1 MKLLTTTA
9 LALAAG
15 LIAVPAAAQYAPG
28 APNNTM
34 SGASPPGPPAT
45 AVAPDQPQA
54 QSAQPS
60 IKLSSKA
67 GKAIIELQKAVK
79 ANDVANI
86 PAKLAAAQ
94 AVAQTN
100 DDKYAIGKL
109 QLDAAL
115 AAKDNA
121 QAIVAA
127 DAIAASGFLA
137 PGKAAE
143 IYDALGVQVYN
154 AKQYDQ
160 AAALFQKASAL
171 NPQSAEPLKLL
182 AEARN
187 SQGQHAEG
195 AAALLKAL
203 QLSAAAGQKP
213 EEALYKRAVAMAYDA
228 KSPSAVEIGRQW
240 VAAYP
245 SPDSWHNSLAI
256 YRNLNNPDPAI
267 ALDILRLSCA
277 TNSMQGTGDYH
288 IYAYEAANQANYGE
302 AKSLIAEGLAAGKIK
317 ASDPVVQEI
326 QGVLKGKTAPTAAEL
341 AAAEQGAKIPSAF
354 IHVGDR
360 YYGAANYQ
368 KAAELYTAA
377 LAKGADANLAN
388 LRLGEAL
395 ARAGDKAGATAAL
408 NKVGGSLAEIA
419 KFWLAYVQHG

>member
-1 MKLLTTTA
+1 MKFTMTAFA
-9 LALAAG
+9 LALACTATSA
-15 LIAVPAAAQYAPG
+15 LAQMGQYSP
-28 APNNTM
+28 P
-34 SGASPPGPPAT
+34 ASPPPQT
-45 AVAPDQPQA
+45 AVQPPQGDAKAP
-54 QSAQPS
+54 
-60 IKLSSKA
+60 KA
-67 GKAIIELQKAVK
+67 GINVSGKAAKAISELQKAVQ

-94 AVAQTN
+94 AVAQTK
-100 DDKYAIGKL
+100 DDRYAIGQL
-109 QLDAAL
+109 QLKAAL
-115 AAKDNA
+115 AAKDNNS
-121 QAIVAA
+121 AA
-127 DAIAASGFLA
+127 AAVDAIAASGYLDSA
-137 PGKAAE
+137 KVAE
-143 IYDALGVQVYN
+143 LYSALGVELYN
-154 AKQYDQ
+154 TKQYPQ

-171 NPQSAEPLKLL
+171 NPQSPEPLKLL

-187 SQGQHAEG
+187 SQGQRAEG

-245 SPDSWHNSLAI
+245 GPDSWHNTLAI

-267 ALDILRLSCA
+267 ALDILRLSRA

-302 AKSLIAEGLAAGKIK
+302 AKALIAEGLAAGKIK

-341 AAAEQGAKIPSAF
+341 ATAEQGAKIPSAF

-360 YYGAANYQ
+360 YYGANNYQ
-368 KAAELYTAA
+368 KAAELYTKA

-419 KFWLAYVQHG
+419 KFWLGYVQHG